1 MRVVA
6 ALTITALVALLAT
19 GASATPGPGGWDN
32 LGTGATPTTH
42 ALNGGVYALN
52 ADAPGVLYVG
62 GAFTDAG
69 GNASA
74 DYIASWNG
82 TKWAPL
88 GSSTLNGAVFAIAYF
103 GGKVYA
109 GGVFT
114 NAGGNANADFLAVW
128 DGKSWGTVCNAPGSA
143 INGNVLALQVIGST
157 LYVGGTF
164 ANGAGIASADYLL
177 ACDLTSGAPRSTVP
191 NDGDIG
197 GPVYALTADSKGALY
212 AGGGF
217 SNLERIPAADKVAYF
232 DAGGW
237 HAMGSG
243 AAPGGGALT
252 DFVRSLATNG
262 TDVYVGTD
270 STNVAGIA
278 QADHVV
284 KWNGSAWSALGSN
297 TVGTD
302 GWFPASASI
311 NSLTASG
318 SGVYAGGNFQNA
330 NGEPLADQIAYF
342 DGSAWHPVGSDG
354 AGNGPFNG
362 NVSALATFGGKL
374 IAGGSFTNAGGNP
387 LANSAASFQPGAVR
401 PGGTPTG
408 TPTGT
413 VLLNGRPFTGGPIP
427 YGSKLDVTHG
437 TLLLTTDT
445 GTILVYGKGVFAAF
459 VLLRGT
465 DNGKPIVELRL
476 TSGNFT
482 ACKRKL
488 SAVSATKPPPKII
501 RQLWAK
507 AKGQFR
513 TRGRYASATVR
524 GTVWLT
530 ADRCDGTLTRVNQGT
545 VQVSDFTLKKKVLVR
560 AGASYLA
567 KKP

>member
-1 MRVVA
+1 MRVIA
-6 ALTITALVALLAT
+6 ALTIAAFVALMAA

-32 LGTGATPTTH
+32 LGTGATPATH

-52 ADAPGVLYVG
+52 TDAPGVLYVG

-69 GNASA
+69 GDPNA

-82 TKWAPL
+82 TKWAAL
-88 GSSTLNGAVFAIAYF
+88 GSSTLNGAVNAIAYS
-103 GGKVYA
+103 GGKIYV

-143 INGNVLALQVIGST
+143 ITGTVFALEVIGST
-157 LYVGGTF
+157 LYIGGAF

-177 ACDLTSGAPRSTVP
+177 ACDLNTGAPRSTVA
-191 NDGDIG
+191 NDGDFTG
-197 GPVYALTADSKGALY
+197 AVLALTSDINGALY

-217 SNLERIPAADKVAYF
+217 SNLDRIPAADNVAYF
-232 DAGGW
+232 DGGGW

-243 AAPGGGALT
+243 AAPGGGAVT
-252 DFVRSLATNG
+252 GFVRALAANG

-284 KWNGSAWSALGSN
+284 KWNGSAWSALSSN
-297 TVGTD
+297 TGGTD
-302 GWFPASASI
+302 GWFPTSSTI

-318 SGVYAGGNFQNA
+318 SDVYAGGNFQNA
-330 NGEPLADQIAYF
+330 NGDPVADQIAHF
-342 DGSAWHPVGSDG
+342 DGSAWHPVGSNG
-354 AGNGPFNG
+354 AGNGPLDG
-362 NVSALATFGGKL
+362 NVTALGTFGGQL
-374 IAGGSFTNAGGNP
+374 VAGGSFTHGGGNP
-387 LANSAASFQPGAVR
+387 LASFAASFNPGAVP

-408 TPTGT
+408 TRTGT

-437 TLLLTTDT
+437 TLTLTTET
-445 GTILVYGKGVFAAF
+445 GTVTVYGNGVFAAF
-459 VLLRGT
+459 LLLRGT

-476 TSGNFT
+476 TAGNFN

-488 SAVSATKPPPKII
+488 ATVSATKPPPKVI

-507 AKGQFR
+507 AKGKFR

-545 VQVSDFTLKKKVLVR
+545 VQVSDFTLKKKFLIQ
-560 AGASYLA
+560 AGSSHLA